1 MAVHPFSCPE
11 LLRPGNHSFPVPGRM
26 NNLLRH
32 HS

>member
-1 MAVHPFSCPE
+1 MAVHPFSFSE
-11 LLRPGNHSFPVPGRM
+11 LLRRGNHSFPEQGRM